1 MRFAVVLPWWGYL
14 LAFGAAVILG
24 WLAYARVPVKLTL
37 GRRAGLSALRALTL
51 LLLMVILL
59 RPVVMVPPAA
69 ANNSLLPILIDT
81 SRSMRLRDIDDG
93 PRIERAQA
101 IVRELQAQLG
111 AEYRLELLT
120 FGETLAAAADID
132 RVAATARRSDLS
144 GAIADLAERH
154 PPSPKSG
161 YGGTG
166 PPGSGEAG
174 RMAGVIVLSDG
185 GDTAPI
191 EAGEGRRIDAPIFTV
206 GIGNAN
212 PPRDREIVNLT
223 AGEPLLPGASID
235 VSVSATSHGYGTEPV
250 ELRVSANGRPVEV
263 RRLSPSSDGA
273 PVHAVFTVSP
283 EPDVP
288 TVYTV
293 QIPDASGEVSAENNT
308 RSVLVPPQTGKRRL
322 LLIEGAPGYEHTFLK
337 RALSDD
343 PGLEIDAVVR
353 KGQNDDGRDTFYVQ
367 ADPSRMAALSSGYP
381 FKRSELFG
389 YDGVIFGNIEADFF
403 TREQLEMTNAFVA
416 ERGGGLLVLG
426 ARSFDRQGLAG
437 TALEQALPLDL
448 TNRGSTI
455 TLASAQAPVTEPNTP
470 ALTIDGAMHP
480 ATRLAVT
487 PEENRQKWASLPALA
502 SMAQVGGSRPGAQI
516 LAVALSAGG
525 TPQPLIAAQRYGQGR
540 AVAFAGEAS
549 WRWRMMRPAD
559 DTSYETIWRQLARWV
574 TAGAQSPVTIGAM
587 SPAVPGITER
597 INIVVR
603 DDEFKPVAN
612 AEVAIE
618 LTAPNGEKRQ
628 MPAALSSP
636 QDGRYGVA
644 ARFDQQGV
652 YKIDAIAT
660 RAGERVGA
668 ASRPVLVGGVDLEMT
683 QPRLNESVLR
693 RLAGESGG
701 GYVSADQAGR
711 LPSLLRE
718 SRAEAGTPEMRDL
731 WHNGWSLLMIIG
743 LLAAEWVSRRRV
755 GLA

>member
-1 MRFAVVLPWWGYL
+1 MRFAVVLPWWGYA

-24 WLAYARVPVKLTL
+24 WLAYARVPVRLTL
-37 GRRAGLSALRALTL
+37 GRRLGLSALRAVTL
-51 LLLMVILL
+51 LLLLAILL
-59 RPVVMVPPAA
+59 RPVITVPPTA
-69 ANNSLLPILIDT
+69 ANNSLLPILVDV
-81 SRSMRLRDIDDG
+81 SRSMRLRDSSAPLRAGDEG
-93 PRIERAQA
+93 PSRLERAQA
-101 IVRELQAQLG
+101 MVKDLQAQLG
-111 AEYRLELLT
+111 KEYRLEILT
-120 FGETLAAAADID
+120 FGETLAVTTDID

-154 PPSPKSG
+154 
-161 YGGTG
+161 
-166 PPGSGEAG
+166 
-174 RMAGVIVLSDG
+174 RNDRLAGVVVLSDG
-185 GDTAPI
+185 GDTAPL
-191 EAGEGRRIDAPIFTV
+191 ESGEGGAINAPIMTV
-206 GIGNAN
+206 GIGNAGA
-212 PPRDREIVNLT
+212 PRDREIVNLT

-235 VSVSATSHGYGTEPV
+235 VSVSATSTGFGTEPV

-263 RRLSPSSDGA
+263 RRVTPSTDGA

-293 QIPDASGEVSAENNT
+293 QIPEATGEVAIENNS

-322 LLIEGAPGYEHTFLK
+322 LVVEGAPGFEHTFLK

-367 ADPSRMAALSSGYP
+367 AAPSRMAALSSGYP
-381 FKRSELFG
+381 FKRSELFA

-403 TREQLEMTNAFVA
+403 TKEQLELTNDFIAQ
-416 ERGGGLLVLG
+416 RGGGLLVLG

-437 TALEQALPLDL
+437 TALEQALPIDL
-448 TNRGSTI
+448 TDRGATI
-455 TLASAQAPVTEPNTP
+455 TLASAQAPAIEPNTP
-470 ALTIDGAMHP
+470 ALTVDGASHP

-487 PEENRQKWASLPALA
+487 PEENGQKWGSLPALA
-502 SMAQVGGSRPGAQI
+502 SVAHVGGSRPGAQI
-516 LAVALSAGG
+516 LAVALTAGG

-549 WRWRMMRPAD
+549 WRWRMLRPAT

-574 TAGAQSPVTIGAM
+574 TAGAQGPVTIGAM
-587 SPAVPGITER
+587 SPAVPGITDR
-597 INIVVR
+597 IRVVVR
-603 DDEFKPVAN
+603 DEDYRPVAN

-618 LTAPNGEKRQ
+618 MTAPNGEKRQ
-628 MPAALSSP
+628 MPAALSTP
-636 QDGRYGVA
+636 QDGRYSVA

-660 RAGERVGA
+660 RGGTLIGRV
-668 ASRPVLVGGVDLEMT
+668 SRPVLVGGVDLEMT

-693 RLAGESGG
+693 RLAAESSGR
-701 GYVSADQAGR
+701 YLRADQVGQ

-718 SRAEAGTPEMRDL
+718 SRAEAGTPETRDL
-731 WHNGWSLLMIIG
+731 WHNGWSLLAIVG
-743 LLAAEWVSRRRV
+743 LLAAEWIARRRV